1 MENQVLIIG
10 YGNAYCRDD
19 GIALYVLNVVRKQ
32 MNLSILQPDEDGLD
46 ELGHPIDTIMVHQLI
61 PELAP
66 LLANYQKVLF
76 IDAHKG
82 TIPEEVRIIP
92 VHEEYGFHAVTHH
105 MSPGMLLTLAR
116 QNNGVAPPGFLISI
130 KGEDFDFGLGI
141 SDSCRSRADMA
152 LDRILTLVEAKS
164 LSKAKDEKVPKQ

>member
-1 MENQVLIIG
+1 MGNQVLIIG
-10 YGNAYCRDD
+10 YGNTYCRDD
-19 GIALYVLNVVRKQ
+19 GVALYILNAIRKRADL
-32 MNLSILQPDEDGLD
+32 NILQPDEDGLD
-46 ELGHPIDTIMVHQLI
+46 QLGHPIDTIMVHQLI

-66 LLANYQKVLF
+66 HLANYQKVLF
-76 IDAHKG
+76 IDAHHG
-82 TIPEEVRIIP
+82 TIPEEVRIVP
-92 VHEEYGFHAVTHH
+92 VQEEYGFHAVTHH

-152 LDRILTLVEAKS
+152 IERILNLVEAKS
-164 LSKAKDEKVPKQ
+164 ISKATDKRSLRQ